1 MKKIVMI
8 DDDPD
13 DQIFYERLFKE
24 QDKELKFEAYSSVES
39 FLEQYIDSDD
49 KPNLILLDLN
59 MPRIGGIDLIRS
71 VNVEKGF
78 RNSPIIVLTTSSSP
92 LDMEDCKKLGVQS
105 YFIKPLNYEDC
116 KELTSVIYQYWFK
129 YNNLLNIL

>member
-1 MKKIVMI
+1 MKKLVMI

-24 QDKELKFEAYSSVES
+24 QDKELNFEAYSSVEQ
-39 FLEQYIDSDD
+39 FLEKYIDSDD

-78 RNSPIIVLTTSSSP
+78 RNSPIIVFTTSSSP

-129 YNNLLNIL
+129 HNNLLNIL

>member
-1 MKKIVMI
+1 MKKLVMI

-24 QDKELKFEAYSSVES
+24 QDKELNFEAYSSVEQ
-39 FLEQYIDSDD
+39 FLEKYIDSED

-92 LDMEDCKKLGVQS
+92 LDMEDCK
-105 YFIKPLNYEDC
+105 
-116 KELTSVIYQYWFK
+116 ELTSVIYQYWFK
-129 YNNLLNIL
+129 HNNLLNIL

>member
-24 QDKELKFEAYSSVES
+24 QDKELRFEAYSSVES

-129 YNNLLNIL
+129 HNNLLNIL